1 MSRRR
6 TLKTEE
12 DKTDIN
18 ISPMIDMVFILLIFF
33 IVTTV
38 FVEERGIDANKP
50 EPGPTNPA
58 EDSKPVKI
66 RMAANGQIMQVV
78 DGRES
83 DLPLSAIRSTVR
95 ERIAQSPDISV
106 IVEAEAEV
114 PAGRMV
120 QVLDEARLGGAE
132 NVSVTHSQ

>member
-38 FVEERGIDANKP
+38 FVEERGMDINKP
-50 EPGPTNPA
+50 EPGPTNPT
-58 EDSKPVKI
+58 EDVKPVKI
-66 RMAANGQIMQVV
+66 RLTSNGQILRVV
-78 DGRES
+78 DGRAT
-83 DLPLSAIRSTVR
+83 DLPLSAVRSTVR
-95 ERIAQSPDISV
+95 ERVSQSPDVSV
-106 IVEAEAEV
+106 IVETEAEV

-120 QVLDEARLGGAE
+120 QILDEARLGGAQ
-132 NVSVTHSQ
+132 NISVTHSQ